1 MIRSA
6 PEAAERGN
14 NWHPDGSTGR
24 EKEKRT
30 MADLNKVQQAVS
42 AAETSG
48 VRDLSVRQNGNV
60 IEVHGTAPDL
70 RAKQAAFH
78 TITEKAGDAS
88 GVVNMIQVATEKPAS
103 QPQQTVN
110 SSQPTGAGGMTSAAG
125 NRTHTVKHGETLTHI
140 AQHYYGKAS
149 EYTRIFEANRDK
161 LSDPDKIR
169 EGMTL
174 NIP

>member
-1 MIRSA
+1 
-6 PEAAERGN
+6 
-14 NWHPDGSTGR
+14 
-24 EKEKRT
+24 
-30 MADLNKVQQAVS
+30 MADLDKVQQAVS
-42 AAETSG
+42 TAATSG
-48 VRDLSVRQNGNV
+48 VRDLSVRQNGDV
-60 IEVHGTAPDL
+60 IEVHGTAPDM

-88 GVVNMIQVATEKPAS
+88 GVVNMIQVATETPS
-103 QPQQTVN
+103 PQRSVN
-110 SSQPTGAGGMTSAAG
+110 SSQPANAGGMTSAAG